1 MAQNLSYLWHST
13 FESGAVQL
21 CPITEIAPESAFVW
35 SCRWYC
41 FRVDARV
48 NRYGVY
54 LAKIKCARVTGFPP
68 FSRAYRVLVRLNF
81 PSPWKGP
88 APQLRSQGPLLLVS
102 RTLGT
107 RLTYHPSPGYEV
119 RSTLLT
125 KSEQRWTPRVKP
137 NFCAY
142 KWRWAYV
149 LQSSII
155 FSNFT
160 RFSCLYCLFYLYH
173 NCICILLHFLRD
185 HFKYLGNYQYGPVV
199 WEESA

>member
-13 FESGAVQL
+13 FETGAVQL

-48 NRYGVY
+48 NWYGVY
-54 LAKIKCARVTGFPP
+54 LAEIKCARVTGFPP

-107 RLTYHPSPGYEV
+107 RLTYHPSQAIRSEV
-119 RSTLLT
+119 LYWRNQSNGELREWNQTVVHT
-125 KSEQRWTPRVKP
+125 NEGGPM
-137 NFCAY
+137 FCN
-142 KWRWAYV
+142 R
-149 LQSSII
+149 L
-155 FSNFT
+155 
-160 RFSCLYCLFYLYH
+160 
-173 NCICILLHFLRD
+173 
-185 HFKYLGNYQYGPVV
+185 
-199 WEESA
+199 